1 MNNIKIFEKEEFGK
15 VRVTEFNGE
24 PLFCLADLC
33 KAVELTNPSS
43 VKTRLDKEDM
53 QLIDLH
59 ALNNDIEIVGNS
71 ITTFI
76 NETGFYEVLL
86 FSSSEK
92 VKPFRRWV
100 TKEVLPSIRKTG
112 MYTLPQDYL
121 SALKALVKAEEEK
134 QQLALEN
141 KVMQPKAEYFDALV
155 DRNLLTNFRD
165 TAKELGIEEKK
176 FIAWLIEKRFV
187 YRDAKK
193 QLKPYADYTNDLFEI
208 KEYKA
213 INSLHVDNQ
222 TLITPRGRETFRL
235 LLQKVA

>member
-1 MNNIKIFEKEEFGK
+1 MNEIKIFEKEEFGK
-15 VRVTEFNGE
+15 VRVTELNNE
-24 PLFCLADLC
+24 PMFCLADVAKALEYVRPADAVTAHC
-33 KAVELTNPSS
+33 KGVVILPTPTNGGVQQ
-43 VKTRLDKEDM
+43 VKYGKESEVYRLVM
-53 QLIDLH
+53 
-59 ALNNDIEIVGNS
+59 NS
-71 ITTFI
+71 KAKRAEAFQD
-76 NETGFYEVLL
+76 
-86 FSSSEK
+86 
-92 VKPFRRWV
+92 WV
-100 TKEVLPSIRKTG
+100 CEEVLPSIRKTG
-112 MYTLPQDYL
+112 MYALPQDYL

-176 FIAWLIEKRFV
+176 FIAWLIEKGFV
-187 YRDAKK
+187 YRDTKK
-193 QLKPYADYTNDLFEI
+193 RLKPYADYANDLFEI

-213 INSLHVDNQ
+213 INSLHAGNQ